1 MDIGSVFLTG
11 FMGVGKSKV
20 GSFLAW
26 RLRRDFLDTDE
37 LIEAR
42 ERRAISSIFKEQGE
56 AYFRELEHACVVE
69 ACARGD
75 VVVSLGGGAIVQ
87 RKNLEAVR
95 SAGVL
100 VCLEADVDTIL
111 ERVSRR
117 NDRPLLSG
125 LSEAE
130 KRAKIERMLKE
141 RAPYYDQAHIK
152 MLSDEGATPEETA
165 DRLAELLEYWIEE
178 RNRTD

>member
-1 MDIGSVFLTG
+1 MAKKKMRCDTCGREVDQLRRDVLDDSYNAFNKPPLWNCETCYGTSARGAVIRPTPLDGYRIRIPDGLYG
-11 FMGVGKSKV
+11 RGQEQGRQP
-20 GSFLAW
+20 LAW

-87 RKNLEAVR
+87 SGKTQRPFAVR
-95 SAGVL
+95 AFWFAWKLTWTRFWNG
-100 VCLEADVDTIL
+100 
-111 ERVSRR
+111 
-117 NDRPLLSG
+117 
-125 LSEAE
+125 
-130 KRAKIERMLKE
+130 
-141 RAPYYDQAHIK
+141 
-152 MLSDEGATPEETA
+152 
-165 DRLAELLEYWIEE
+165 
-178 RNRTD
+178 